1 MMVKKFEQLVR
12 KKGMT
17 QQELSEKMNVS
28 SAAISNRETGR
39 HYPDIDMLVELSHIL
54 NFSLDKLFKEDTQMV
69 QDLATEQKEG
79 RKRMVVIGLLIAGM
93 LALVVVSFSMVYSE
107 VGAVHDFFTPR

>member
-28 SAAISNRETGR
+28 SAAISNWETGR

-54 NFSLDKLFKEDTQMV
+54 NFSLDKLFNEDTQMV
-69 QDLATEQKEG
+69 QDLATEQKKRQKKNG
-79 RKRMVVIGLLIAGM
+79 RYWVIDCWYAGISRCEFQYGLQRGWCCA
-93 LALVVVSFSMVYSE
+93 
-107 VGAVHDFFTPR
+107 